1 MRVSVAFPG
10 QNSALFARNEG
21 KRGAAT
27 GHRSAYGIESGGS
40 ILKSSDPIDHAL
52 AAIASMRDATEGEA
66 ALQPL
71 GETDQQAVAV
81 LEDEPLAPE
90 PPEGD
95 EYFKVGPGPME
106 SIRFKWSMRR
116 GDNDD
121 FFVDETIGKN
131 SAPIISGPMS
141 REAAIKMIDDREAD
155 ARRRFEDLRNEMAGR
170 SAIANVLRGDEA

>member
-1 MRVSVAFPG
+1 MK
-10 QNSALFARNEG
+10 N
-21 KRGAAT
+21 
-27 GHRSAYGIESGGS
+27 
-40 ILKSSDPIDHAL
+40 SDPIDHAL
-52 AAIASMRDATEGEA
+52 AAIASMRDAAEGEA
-66 ALQPL
+66 ALQPR
-71 GETDQQAVAV
+71 GETDPQAIAV
-81 LEDEPLAPE
+81 VEDEPLAPE

-131 SAPIISGPMS
+131 SAPITSGPMS
-141 REAAIKMIDDREAD
+141 REAAIRMIDDREAD

-170 SAIANVLRGDEA
+170 NAIANVLRADEA